1 MSESAVKAARRDLRR
16 TIGAE
21 GLGVVQQL
29 QTNIANLS
37 ASVTNA
43 HARIDQSVALA
54 NRRWQESQEAE
65 RQINARIEAFK
76 SRSFWTRL
84 RECVGR

>member
-1 MSESAVKAARRDLRR
+1 MSESAVKAARRD
-16 TIGAE
+16 
-21 GLGVVQQL
+21 
-29 QTNIANLS
+29 
-37 ASVTNA
+37 
-43 HARIDQSVALA
+43 DQSVALA